1 MADPQTWE
9 NLTLSLETVKGINS
23 TDARTFTT
31 DPIPVDDD
39 HLIAAKMS
47 TRVAI
52 MLHCG
57 DIAALYDDREAFFDA
72 IATIGF
78 TPEDPIW
85 EDLGYVLAQYWW
97 VHFYR
102 SQLLS
107 NQDRMHD
114 LMMEAKREG
123 KDAAKALCTILGIE
137 LGKATRAKR
146 SSRTTALVSAIH
158 AYGKKGVDF

>member
-1 MADPQTWE
+1 MPDPQTWE

-47 TRVAI
+47 ARVAI

-57 DIAALYDDREAFFDA
+57 DLAVLYDNREAFFDA
-72 IATIGF
+72 IAALGF

-85 EDLGYVLAQYWW
+85 EDLGYVLAQFWW

-107 NQDRMHD
+107 DQDRMHD
-114 LMMEAKREG
+114 LMMEAKKEG
-123 KDAAKALCTILGIE
+123 KDAAKALCITLGIE
-137 LGKATRAKR
+137 LGKTTRVKS
-146 SSRTTALVSAIH
+146 SSRTSALTAAIH
-158 AYGKKGVDF
+158 AYGKEGVDY